1 MVNCSTGS
9 RLGSIFAKCA
19 SKPVILVDPCPV
31 PQVSPVIVGV
41 VVAIAVYALTKKGVR
56 IVTNIPRVIISIVLF
71 NLIAFL

>member
-31 PQVSPVIVGV
+31 PQVSPVIAGV
-41 VVAIAVYALTKKGVR
+41 IVAIAVYALTK
-56 IVTNIPRVIISIVLF
+56 RVFV
-71 NLIAFL
+71 

>member
-9 RLGSIFAKCA
+9 LGSIFAKCA

-41 VVAIAVYALTKKGVR
+41 VVAIAVYALTK
-56 IVTNIPRVIISIVLF
+56 RVFV
-71 NLIAFL
+71 